1 MLNKEFFIISTSN
14 NTVKVY
20 VEGNVKFIKS
30 QYAEKIALELE
41 RMQSDSFKPSWLTRQ
56 ILDTLGIKVVKDHGK
71 HTIKNIE
78 IWSKSLNELYDYFKK
93 KNSVVS
99 QSILINLHN
108 YVMLVPKNMCAF
120 CAIRRLVYYAEKIY
134 SHKELWNINPFPINK
149 QSKLEEA
156 LIDVVKEK
164 NKNRIVIIE
173 KSSHKIYKDKLI
185 NF

>member
-1 MLNKEFFIISTSN
+1 MVMLNKEFFIISTSN

-78 IWSKSLNELYDYFKK
+78 I
-93 KNSVVS
+93 
-99 QSILINLHN
+99 
-108 YVMLVPKNMCAF
+108 
-120 CAIRRLVYYAEKIY
+120 
-134 SHKELWNINPFPINK
+134 
-149 QSKLEEA
+149 
-156 LIDVVKEK
+156 
-164 NKNRIVIIE
+164 
-173 KSSHKIYKDKLI
+173 
-185 NF
+185 